1 METLKIEIPKGY
13 EIAKFDTATGVV
25 SFKEKPKNIKER
37 IKDFSDVLE
46 VLGIDTD
53 DFEDGVEGLEED
65 EVAYRQIK
73 LIVKAL
79 NEGWIPDWTNS
90 SEAKYFPWFKMGS
103 SSGSGFS
110 YLDCDYWATFAG
122 VGSRLCFKSRELAE
136 YAGKQFTEIYK
147 KYMTI

>member
-1 METLKIEIPKGY
+1 METLKIQIPEGFQV
-13 EIAKFDTATGVV
+13 ESFDKLTGEVKL
-25 SFKEKPKNIKER
+25 SPKPKNILEV
-37 IKDFSDVLE
+37 IKTFSDVLDY
-46 VLGIDTD
+46 LGID
-53 DFEDGVEGLEED
+53 ED
-65 EVAYRQIK
+65 EFNENNDELTQDEIAYRQIK

-79 NEGWIPDWTNS
+79 NEGWVPDWQNS
-90 SEAKYFPWFKMGS
+90 NQTKYFPWFKMGS

-110 YLDCDYWATFAG
+110 YDDYDGWDTDSA

>member
-13 EIAKFDTATGVV
+13 EIEKFDTATGVV

-37 IKDFSDVLE
+37 VKDFSDVLE
-46 VLGIDTD
+46 VLGIDEG
-53 DFEDGVEGLEED
+53 DFEDGIECLEED
-65 EVAYRQIK
+65 EIAYRQIK

-79 NEGWIPDWTNS
+79 NEDWTPDWSNS
-90 SEAKYFPWFKMGS
+90 NEYKYFPWFKMGS

-110 YLDCDYWATFAG
+110 FDDCDYWDAISD
-122 VGSRLCFKSRELAE
+122 VGSRLCFKSRDLAE
-136 YAGKQFTEIYK
+136 YAGKQFTDIYK

>member
-13 EIAKFDTATGVV
+13 EIEKFDTTTGVV

-37 IKDFSDVLE
+37 IKDFHDVLE
-46 VLGIDTD
+46 VLGIDAD
-53 DFEDGVEGLEED
+53 DFEEENEGLEED
-65 EVAYRQIK
+65 ELAYRQIK

-79 NEGWIPDWTNS
+79 NEGWTPDWTNS

-110 YLDCDYWATFAG
+110 FGDYAYWRTASY

>member
-13 EIAKFDTATGVV
+13 EIEKFDTTTGVV

-46 VLGIDTD
+46 VLGIDAD
-53 DFEDGVEGLEED
+53 DFEEVNEGLEED
-65 EVAYRQIK
+65 EIAYRQIK

-79 NEGWIPDWTNS
+79 NEGWNPDWSNS
-90 SEAKYFPWFKMGS
+90 NETKYFPWFRMGS

-110 YLDCDYWATFAG
+110 YGGCDHWVTLSY
-122 VGSRLCFKSRELAE
+122 VGSRLCFKSRDLAE

-147 KYMTI
+147 NYMTI

>member
-46 VLGIDTD
+46 LLGIDVD
-53 DFEDGVEGLEED
+53 YFEEENKGLEED
-65 EVAYRQIK
+65 ETAYRQIK
-73 LIVKAL
+73 LIVKVL
-79 NEGWIPDWTNS
+79 NEGWTPDWSNS
-90 SEAKYFPWFKMGS
+90 NEYKYFPWLRMSS
-103 SSGSGFS
+103 SSGSEFS
-110 YLDCDYWATFAG
+110 YNDYDSWATTSF

-136 YAGKQFTEIYK
+136 FAGKQFTEIYK
-147 KYMTI
+147 QYMTI